1 MSRNHLIIAV
11 SLLIWAAAC
20 TSPPPEWQAKLDD
33 FVRHEMA
40 QKGIPGI
47 SITIVEGTDFMWSK
61 GFGPQDEGVSG
72 ETVYR
77 VASVSKLFTA
87 LAVMQLVEQGRLDL
101 DAPVTDYVSDFRPH
115 NPFERPITLR
125 QLITHQSGLVREPP
139 IGNYFDDTEPGL
151 QATVRSLNQ
160 TSLVLTPETTTK
172 YSNAAVSVA
181 GYVVEQV
188 AGTRFEE
195 HMQSALIDKLGMTN
209 TSFYPRADLREQL
222 GAGYMWRYD
231 TSTLKSAPVFELGI
245 GPAANLYTTTDDLAR
260 FVRALFA
267 IGRDER
273 PDVLSSASLQEMWT
287 PQFAPE
293 GTASGFGLGF
303 YVSRHDNYMTVGHAG
318 VMYGYATRVWALPER
333 DLGVAIVSNVDA
345 SNPVADRIARY
356 ALSLVLASRDG
367 APLPTIPRTTP
378 VDSLMARSL
387 DGTYV
392 SGDDKI
398 TLIERNG
405 KLLMDFG
412 VERYNVRKLGD
423 RLINDGR
430 LGIGSIK
437 LAPRVDTLDSDV
449 NQFVRQPVT
458 KPPEAPEELRDLIGE
473 YGWDHNVLY
482 VYEDGGTLHALIEW
496 FFRYP
501 LGAVAQDVY
510 QFPDAGLYMHEAL
523 TFLRDSI
530 GQVTEAN
537 LVGVPFK
544 RRDAIAGE
552 GKTFRIVPQEPN
564 DVLRRAAADAQ
575 PPVEEGTFKA
585 SDLVSI
591 PALDSTIR
599 LDIRYATSDNFMGT
613 PFYQSP
619 QAFLQRPAAEALV
632 RANQAL
638 ASHGYGLMVYDG
650 YRPWRVTKMFW
661 DATPDSLRL
670 FVADPSRGSR
680 HNRGCAVDLGLYDLA
695 SGSIVEMP
703 SGYDEFTAR
712 AYPDY
717 PGGTAL
723 SRYHRELL
731 RDAMEDAGFAVYE
744 AEWWHFDYKDWRAYP
759 IINETFENLN

>member
-1 MSRNHLIIAV
+1 MLRNRLIIAV
-11 SLLIWAAAC
+11 SLLTWATAC

-61 GFGPQDEGVSG
+61 GFGSEDAGVSS

-87 LAVMQLVEQGRLDL
+87 MAVMQLVEQGTLDL
-101 DAPVTDYVSDFRPH
+101 DAPITDYASDFHPH
-115 NPFERPITLR
+115 NPFEKPITLR

-139 IGNYFDDTEPGL
+139 VGNYFDDTEPGL
-151 QATVRSLNQ
+151 EATVRSLNQ
-160 TSLVLTPETTTK
+160 TSLVLAPETSTK

-188 AGTRFEE
+188 SGTRFEE
-195 HMQSALIDKLGMTN
+195 HVQSALIDKLGMTS
-209 TSFYPRADLREQL
+209 TSFFPRADLREHL

-231 TSTLKSAPVFELGI
+231 TSTLKDAPVFELGI
-245 GPAANLYTTTDDLAR
+245 GPAANLYTTTDDLGH

-273 PDVLSSASLQEMWT
+273 PDVLSAASLHEMWT
-287 PQFAPE
+287 PQLAPE
-293 GTASGFGLGF
+293 GTAHGFGLGF
-303 YVSRHDNYMTVGHAG
+303 YVSRHDDYMSVGHAG

-333 DLGVAIVSNVDA
+333 DLGVVIVSNVDA
-345 SNPVADRIARY
+345 SNPVVDRIARY
-356 ALSLVLASRDG
+356 ALSLLLASTDG
-367 APLPTIPRTTP
+367 APLPDIPRTTP
-378 VDSLMARSL
+378 VDSLTARSL

-392 SGDDKI
+392 SDDTRL

-412 VERYNVRKLGD
+412 VERYNVRMLDD

-430 LGIGSIK
+430 LGIGGIQ
-437 LAPRVDTLDSDV
+437 LVPHADALETEARR
-449 NQFVRQPVT
+449 FVRQPVP
-458 KPPEAPEELRDLIGE
+458 KPPKAPGELRDLIGE
-473 YGWDHNVLY
+473 YGWDHNVLF

-501 LGAVAQDVY
+501 LEAVSQDVY
-510 QFPDAGLYMHEAL
+510 QFPDVGLYMHETL
-523 TFLRDSI
+523 TFLRDST

-544 RRDAIAGE
+544 RRDAGT
-552 GKTFRIVPQEPN
+552 GGGVPFRIVPQESN
-564 DVLRRAAADAQ
+564 DALRRAAAAAQ
-575 PPVEEGTFKA
+575 PPAEERRFKA

-591 PALDSTIR
+591 PSLDSTIQ
-599 LDIRYATSDNFMGT
+599 LDIRYATSDNFLGT
-613 PFYQSP
+613 PFYQTP

-632 RANQAL
+632 SANQFL
-638 ASHGYGLMVYDG
+638 ASQGYGLVVYDG

-731 RDAMEDAGFAVYE
+731 RDAMEEAGFTVYE

-759 IINETFENLN
+759 IINETFEDLN